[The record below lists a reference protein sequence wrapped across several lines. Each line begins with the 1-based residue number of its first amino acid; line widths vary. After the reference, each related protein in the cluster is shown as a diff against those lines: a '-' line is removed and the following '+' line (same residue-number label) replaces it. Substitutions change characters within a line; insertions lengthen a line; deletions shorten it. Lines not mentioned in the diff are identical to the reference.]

1 MELYEYT
8 VHELIEKLEKGET
21 TSEEITKSY
30 FKRIKEVEPK
40 VKAYVSTL
48 EEEAL
53 EKAKKID
60 EKRKSGEVLSK
71 FAGIPIG
78 IKDNMCIKGT
88 KTTCSSKMLENFVA
102 PYNATVIEKLNS
114 EDLVYLG
121 KLNMDEFAMGSSTE
135 HSAFFITHNPWDLD
149 RVPGGSSGGSAAA
162 VAANMAPWTL
172 GSDTGG
178 SIRQPSSL
186 CGVVGL
192 KPTYGLVSRYG
203 LVAFA
208 SSLDQIGPITK
219 DVTDSAMLL
228 NLIVGHDEKDSTS
241 MDIEKKDYTKSLV
254 NNVKGMK
261 IGLPKEYLGEG
272 INEEVKKAVLD
283 VAKKY
288 EEMGAIVEDC
298 SFDVGQYATSV
309 YYIIADA
316 EASSNLGRF
325 DGIRYGY
332 RSEKYDNLKDIY
344 RNSRTEGFGPEV
356 KRRIMVGTY
365 VLSSGYYDAY
375 YKKAQKVRT
384 VIKDAYNKLFEK
396 YDLLLTPT
404 SPTTAF
410 KIGEKT
416 ENPLEMYLADICTVP
431 VNIGGLP
438 GMNIPCALDSNG
450 MPIGFQLIAKSFNEE
465 AIFRAAYTY
474 EQNTNFRE
482 NKPSFKGGNN

>member
-1 MELYEYT
+1 MQLYEYT

-21 TSEEITKSY
+21 SSEEITKDY
-30 FKRIKEVEPK
+30 FKRIKEIDPK

-48 EEEAL
+48 EESAL
-53 EKAKKID
+53 EKARKID
-60 EKRKSGEVLSK
+60 EKRKSGETLSK

-78 IKDNMCIKGT
+78 IKDNMCIEGT

-102 PYNATVIEKLNS
+102 PYNATVIEKLND
-114 EDLVYLG
+114 EDVVYLG

-135 HSAFFITHNPWDLD
+135 RSAFFITHNPWDLD

-162 VAANMAPWTL
+162 VAADMAPWAL

-228 NLIVGHDEKDSTS
+228 NLIAGHDEKDSTS
-241 MDIEKKDYTKSLV
+241 MDLEKKDYTKALV
-254 NNVKGMK
+254 NDVKGMR
-261 IGLPKEYLGEG
+261 IGIPKEYVGEG
-272 INEEVKKAVLD
+272 INEEVKNAILE

-288 EEMGAIVEDC
+288 EELGAVEEDC
-298 SFDVGQYATSV
+298 SSDVGQYATSV
-309 YYIIADA
+309 YYVIADA

-344 RNSRTEGFGPEV
+344 RNSRSEGFGPEV

-396 YDLLLTPT
+396 YDLLLTPN

-438 GMNIPCALDSNG
+438 GMSIPCALDSNG
-450 MPIGFQLIAKSFNEE
+450 MPIGFQLIAKPFAEE
-465 AIFRAAYTY
+465 TIFRAAYTY

>member
-1 MELYEYT
+1 MELYELT
-8 VHELIEKLEKGET
+8 AHELMDKLAKAEV

-30 FKRIKEVEPK
+30 FDRIREKDGE
-40 VKAYVSTL
+40 VKAYVSIM

-53 EKAKKID
+53 SKARSVD
-60 EKRKSGEVLSK
+60 EARKAGKSVSK
-71 FAGIPIG
+71 YAGIPIG
-78 IKDNMCIKGT
+78 IKDNMCITGT

-102 PYNATVIEKLNS
+102 PYNATVIENLNK
-114 EDLVYLG
+114 EDMVYLG
-121 KLNMDEFAMGSSTE
+121 KTNLDEFAMGSSTE
-135 HSAFFITHNPWDLD
+135 NSAFFNTRNPWDLD

-162 VAANMAPWTL
+162 VAADLAPWTL

-186 CGVVGL
+186 CGVVGF

-219 DVTDSAMLL
+219 DVTDSALLL
-228 NLIVGHDEKDSTS
+228 NLLAGHDEKDSTS
-241 MDIEKKDYTKSLV
+241 MNVEKKDYTKALI
-254 NNVKGMK
+254 NDVKRMK
-261 IGLPKEYLGEG
+261 IGLPKEYIGEG
-272 INEEVKKAVLD
+272 INEEVKQAILA

-288 EEMGAIVEDC
+288 EELGATVEEC
-298 SFDVGQYATSV
+298 SFDVGKYATSV
-309 YYIIADA
+309 YYVIADA

-325 DGIRYGY
+325 DGIRYGF

-344 RNSRTEGFGPEV
+344 KNSRSEGFGPEV
-356 KRRIMVGTY
+356 KRRIMIGTY

-384 VIKDAYNKLFEK
+384 VIKNSYNELFEK
-396 YDLLLTPT
+396 YDLLLTPV

-410 KIGEKT
+410 KIGEKSD
-416 ENPLEMYLADICTVP
+416 NPLEMYLADICTVP

-438 GMNIPCALDSNG
+438 GMSIPCALDSNG
-450 MPIGFQLIAKSFNEE
+450 LPIGFQLIGKAFNEE
-465 AIFRAAYTY
+465 TIIRAAYTY
-474 EQNTNFRE
+474 EQNSNFKE
-482 NKPSFKGGNN
+482 NKPTFKGGNN